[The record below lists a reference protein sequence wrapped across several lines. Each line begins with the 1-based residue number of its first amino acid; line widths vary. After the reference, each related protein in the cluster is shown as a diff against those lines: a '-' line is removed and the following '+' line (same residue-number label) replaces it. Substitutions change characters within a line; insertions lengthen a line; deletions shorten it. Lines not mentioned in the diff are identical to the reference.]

1 MSNISSFFARF
12 KIHIIVISCI
22 CLGGIVGFKVSQN
35 YTHRQFIQFLNSVT
49 PPALQKDKLTEILSL
64 IDEVYVDS
72 IAIDTLSESMIP
84 KLMKRLDPHS
94 SYIPAKDFKRVNES
108 LDGEFDGIG
117 IVFNMATDTVIVLNV
132 INNGPSAKAGLM
144 ARDRIV
150 MINDSLV
157 AGQKLD
163 QDYIVSRLRGKRGTK
178 VKLGIERSGVEGL
191 LDVVVKRGK
200 IPIHSIGASFIIAN
214 GVGYINM
221 SQFAR
226 TTYREFIDASNKL
239 MHQGMSSLIIDLRG
253 NSGGFMDQAI
263 AIATEFLPKGALIVY
278 TEDRDG
284 KREMEFSDREGQM
297 QGLDLII
304 LIDES
309 SASSSEIVA
318 GALQDNDRGTIIGR
332 RSFGKGL
339 VQRQIPFPDGS
350 AIRLTSA
357 RYFTPTGRS
366 IQKPYKMGEGDNY
379 ENEILARIEHE
390 ELYTVDSIAFADS
403 LKFITPGGKTV
414 YGGGGIMP
422 DIFVPVSREK
432 LPLFFIRVA
441 SNNIL
446 YKYTIEY
453 SDRHRDELAAIESFE
468 QMDAHFASDK
478 SLVDDFLAY
487 AKRNEYE
494 AKESEIQEARIYIE
508 RQLKAF
514 IARNTSLEDN
524 GYYNYIYPMD
534 DTLMRALD
542 ELAKIPTDSLNL

>member
-1 MSNISSFFARF
+1 M
-12 KIHIIVISCI
+12 
-22 CLGGIVGFKVSQN
+22 GFKVSQN